1 MIIKMIHFFKIF
13 TLTFFLFTFSDVIEN
28 QQYIQSF
35 VDLTEVVKWSG
46 YISYFSVLLPLC
58 LFLLNRSKFTKESLY
73 ILGILLCVT
82 AAFHLVSYLLV
93 ESGVSNLP
101 LTNFYLLIQ
110 FLLISWMYKDLLKKR
125 NTEFI
130 KIPVMVFIG
139 VFIIN
144 TVFGQ
149 GLFIL
154 QSFTNTMSSIMLV
167 YFSISYFNRIKRLP
181 YKLNNDFT
189 PGKDV
194 KFKTLH
200 FINMAVFLYFVIDF
214 LLFTVIPLFLNPL
227 SEQSAYYIDV
237 FNNTA
242 NSMKNIWFAIGLYWA
257 GRID

>member
-1 MIIKMIHFFKIF
+1 
-13 TLTFFLFTFSDVIEN
+13 
-28 QQYIQSF
+28 
-35 VDLTEVVKWSG
+35 
-46 YISYFSVLLPLC
+46 
-58 LFLLNRSKFTKESLY
+58 
-73 ILGILLCVT
+73 
-82 AAFHLVSYLLV
+82 
-93 ESGVSNLP
+93 
-101 LTNFYLLIQ
+101 
-110 FLLISWMYKDLLKKR
+110 
-125 NTEFI
+125 
-130 KIPVMVFIG
+130 MVFIG

-154 QSFTNTMSSIMLV
+154 QSFTNTIGSIMLV